1 MPPQPLQIWMYM
13 AGRFILRHRRKTIAT
28 GSFIILGTSILVFL
42 HALTVGINDTMVLNT
57 THLHYGD
64 IFLEFPSEVDNP
76 ASIAAKIAAE
86 KGVASVLL
94 RSRLSG
100 LLTAGAVS
108 APVVLFGVNPKTE
121 SAQTAIARRM
131 TAGNYPANPNEMLL
145 GQTIAEK
152 LEVDAGDFVSAVDS
166 SGKYLGDYK
175 VSGVYQ
181 TEIPHFDDMVVYTPV
196 QGIDPAVRSANPSE
210 MALFINKNYNLQK
223 IKTHLQAI
231 IPNGVSVKT
240 WDELMPDLLQLI
252 EMNEVAMRI
261 LILFIFILVGFG
273 ISNIFVLTIVER
285 FREFGILKAMGVTPK
300 ELVGLVFFESFM
312 VCLGATLIGLVTG
325 WALSH
330 LVAYSGI
337 DFSSL
342 TSHNR
347 YFIVTGLVRP
357 RATLES
363 IYWPGLLSVLVSIV
377 SSYLPT
383 RIAARK
389 STAVALRFA

>member
-1 MPPQPLQIWMYM
+1 
-13 AGRFILRHRRKTIAT
+13 
-28 GSFIILGTSILVFL
+28 
-42 HALTVGINDTMVLNT
+42 
-57 THLHYGD
+57 
-64 IFLEFPSEVDNP
+64 
-76 ASIAAKIAAE
+76 
-86 KGVASVLL
+86 
-94 RSRLSG
+94 
-100 LLTAGAVS
+100 
-108 APVVLFGVNPKTE
+108 
-121 SAQTAIARRM
+121 
-131 TAGNYPANPNEMLL
+131 
-145 GQTIAEK
+145 
-152 LEVDAGDFVSAVDS
+152 
-166 SGKYLGDYK
+166 
-175 VSGVYQ
+175 
-181 TEIPHFDDMVVYTPV
+181 
-196 QGIDPAVRSANPSE
+196 
-210 MALFINKNYNLQK
+210 
-223 IKTHLQAI
+223 
-231 IPNGVSVKT
+231 
-240 WDELMPDLLQLI
+240 
-252 EMNEVAMRI
+252 MNEVAMRI

-389 STAVALRFA
+389 TTAVALRFA